1 MAKLR
6 VLELFSG
13 IGGMHSAC
21 QLVEAVLS
29 QPLGILRDFP
39 DIYSLDTVRSLIFS
53 RDFLVFFATCAFLR
67 VMIDKEGPLS

>member
-29 QPLGILRDFP
+29 QPLGILTDFP
-39 DIYSLDTVRSLIFS
+39 DIQPRYSPIT
-53 RDFLVFFATCAFLR
+53 R
-67 VMIDKEGPLS
+67 VQDQ

>member
-29 QPLGILRDFP
+29 QPLGILIDFSYLQLG
-39 DIYSLDTVRSLIFS
+39 YSQINHVPS
-53 RDFLVFFATCAFLR
+53 
-67 VMIDKEGPLS
+67 

>member
-21 QLVEAVLS
+21 QLVEAVLA
-29 QPLGILRDFP
+29 QPLGILTDFP
-39 DIYSLDTVRSLIFS
+39 DIYSLDTVQSLVFS

-67 VMIDKEGPLS
+67 LRVMI